1 MSRELFCRALMIIW
15 LERALENFGCFYWSH
30 ETKKGRGTFLF
41 YFIFKKDSWEPSFI
55 SWSFDLYFCRSRISQ
70 WPTFSCLI
78 LISRTHFETFYKM
91 MQKAGFKMEMKAW
104 TQGSSQARITVESA
118 KPFLAI
124 MSFEWYSKPIVCFS
138 EEHKVVNQKRTKK
151 IQDNINL
158 KGDIIFKV
166 SEEIN
171 TIHLLILI
179 VNSTVWF

>member
-1 MSRELFCRALMIIW
+1 MANFLMFNLVWYQEPIW
-15 LERALENFGCFYWSH
+15 KR
-30 ETKKGRGTFLF
+30 
-41 YFIFKKDSWEPSFI
+41 
-55 SWSFDLYFCRSRISQ
+55 
-70 WPTFSCLI
+70 LI
-78 LISRTHFETFYKM
+78 EYKM
-91 MQKAGFKMEMKAW
+91 MQKAGFEMKIKAW

-158 KGDIIFKV
+158 KGDTIFKV

-171 TIHLLILI
+171 TIHLLILMI
-179 VNSTVWF
+179 EYVLEKDWYVAFGSRRL